1 MKSLNYRHNKMI
13 YYQKALLAAIIIGI
27 AIIATALIL
36 HVLVPKAKTVAKLIA
51 PQSGSNYSISNGFAD
66 VDLTKFRV
74 MQNSTHFFI
83 MFGAVNNILSI

>member
-66 VDLTKFRV
+66 VDLKFRV